1 MPRIASS
8 TIEQIKARADI
19 LDVVSDV
26 VQLKQR
32 GRNYFGLCPFH
43 EEKTPSFSV
52 NPTMGIFHCFGCG
65 KGGNAVTFLMEYEK
79 VDYIEA
85 LKRLAERYNI
95 QIEWEGGEDVRKG
108 EVSLIYELHELAA
121 QFYREQ
127 LLSPKGSAARAY
139 LESRQIS
146 LDCLEQF
153 KIGYAPNE
161 WDALYRQLN
170 LSRYS
175 PAVLEKSGLFVRKEG
190 QNFYDRFRNRLMFP
204 IVNLSGRTVAFG
216 GRALDP
222 QEEAKYLNSPETP
235 IYFKSSILYGLY
247 QAREAI
253 QKKGAAI
260 LVEGYTDFLRL
271 YMNGFTNVIA
281 SSGTALT
288 FHHARLLH
296 RFTNQIYICYDGD
309 EAGQKASERAGF
321 LMLKEALDVKVIKLP
336 AADDPDSFL
345 RQNDKAAFEHL
356 YQQAFDFITFQ
367 LQLHAEELKSAA
379 SKSEYVEKLI
389 VELAEIRNPVTRDL
403 IVAEVA
409 ERLRIKEEHIQ
420 SQIRYHLRC
429 TATVRPPSLNS
440 QERNRELKLA
450 SAVDKA
456 EFEILKILLTNHQ
469 APQEKILSNLT
480 VADFHH
486 SELKML
492 AEKIFAVLKQQQELE
507 PRALFD
513 ETLSPTQQSYLS
525 RLIYES
531 EDLQKITDLQ
541 VIINLTND
549 CLGVILT
556 QEIDNAM
563 RSTREQIRAA
573 EKKGEDTF
581 PLVLQLRELQKQRKA
596 IEARLT

>member
-43 EEKTPSFSV
+43 GEKTPSFSV
-52 NPTMGIFHCFGCG
+52 NPAMGIFHCFGCG

-95 QIEWEGGEDVRKG
+95 QIEWEGGEDIRKG

-139 LESRQIS
+139 LEIRQIS

-161 WDALYRQLN
+161 WDALYRQLD

-253 QKKGAAI
+253 QKEGVAI

-345 RQNDKAAFEHL
+345 RQYDKAAFEQL
-356 YQQAFDFITFQ
+356 YQQALDFITFQ
-367 LQLHAEELKSAA
+367 LQLHAKELKSAA

-420 SQIRYHLRC
+420 SQIRYHLRR

-456 EFEILKILLTNHQ
+456 EFEILKILLINHQ

-480 VADFHH
+480 AADFHH
-486 SELKML
+486 PELKML

-541 VIINLTND
+541 IIINLTND